1 MDAYRD
7 QYATLF
13 RNGKDVVLLAISA
26 DSPEALA
33 SWAKDSNYPFTF
45 LSDPEGVA
53 GKLYGAWLPDH
64 KLDDRRVFVVGP
76 DGKIAYAQ
84 VPFREVDPTAYTE
97 LGAAVSKASGAPAK
111 AASGAR

>member
-13 RNGKDVVLLAISA
+13 HGGKNVVLLAISA
-26 DSPEALA
+26 DPPEALA
-33 SWAKDSNYPFTF
+33 SWAKDANYPFTF

-53 GKLYGAWLPDH
+53 GKQYGAWLPDA
-64 KLDDRRVFVVGP
+64 KLDDRSLFVVGP
-76 DGKIAYAQ
+76 DGKIAHAQ

-97 LGAAVSKASGAPAK
+97 LREAVTAARG
-111 AASGAR
+111 GR